1 MPSLVS
7 GDLLRRG
14 GHGEALGQMQEERG
28 DGFLVEGEVKL
39 VLRGD
44 RKSDFFERCRCVTHT
59 KTDTRSL
66 SQKKILSKGTE
77 KDDGLIENIE
87 L

>member
-44 RKSDFFERCRCVTHT
+44 RKSDFFERCRCDSYQDRLTVA
-59 KTDTRSL
+59 S
-66 SQKKILSKGTE
+66 SKKDPIKKAE
-77 KDDGLIENIE
+77 KDDGRTYRK
-87 L
+87 